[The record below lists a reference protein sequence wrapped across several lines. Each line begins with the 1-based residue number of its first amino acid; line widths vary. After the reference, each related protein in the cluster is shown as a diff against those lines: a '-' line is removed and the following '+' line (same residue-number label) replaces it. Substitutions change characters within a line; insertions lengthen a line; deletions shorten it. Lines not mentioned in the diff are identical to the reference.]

1 MSAEDTTVTLKHH
14 SHTGRIWING
24 VGEVDP
30 DEEFE
35 VPTAEGWT
43 LLEQADLYEQIAGP
57 TPPVPAGPLDS
68 LKVAEL
74 QALAVEVGI
83 VAQSGWKKQ
92 DYIDALNTAAAN
104 TEEESK

>member
-14 SHTGRIWING
+14 SHAGRLWING

-35 VPTAEGWT
+35 VSTAEGWT
-43 LLEQADLYEQIAGP
+43 LLEQSDLYEQVAGP
-57 TPPVPAGPLDS
+57 TPPPPATGLE
-68 LKVAEL
+68 KHTVAEL
-74 QALAVEVGI
+74 QDLARGAGIEALP
-83 VAQSGWKKQ
+83 GWKKQ
-92 DYIDALNTAAAN
+92 DYVDALAAAAAN